1 MERLGIAA
9 LFNQDTDFRMGIKV
23 ANDFEFALLFK
34 FEMDSQKK
42 QEIKSVRYTI
52 CESGYERKEKVM
64 RSRSHYSSF
73 PSMRYS

>member
-1 MERLGIAA
+1 
-9 LFNQDTDFRMGIKV
+9 MGIKV

-52 CESGYERKEKVM
+52 CESGYDRKEK
-64 RSRSHYSSF
+64 
-73 PSMRYS
+73 